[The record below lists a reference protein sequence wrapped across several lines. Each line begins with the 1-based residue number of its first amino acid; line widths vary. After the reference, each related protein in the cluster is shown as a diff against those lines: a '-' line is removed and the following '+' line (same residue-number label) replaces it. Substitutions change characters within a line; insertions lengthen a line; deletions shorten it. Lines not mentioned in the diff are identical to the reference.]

1 MSTLRISNIEAKAN
15 SSSPSVDE
23 KLKFTNSSGDVLVHV
38 DGKTSG
44 ITTIGI
50 NTTAESLKFD
60 SNNNIYSTGIITA
73 TKFSGIFDGSVTA
86 TTATFSGDV
95 SIGGTLTYQDVTNID
110 SVGVITARSDIRGG
124 RNLNVTGITT
134 LSDDVEF
141 VGTTAGITSVTW
153 DKSANKLLFKDNSK
167 LVLGTGEDF
176 TMYHDGLGNSIL
188 QDDNNLYIKAN
199 SIYIEANQ
207 SEPSAI
213 FNYNGAVKLY
223 YDGGTH
229 TTPKLQTSGI
239 GVTVTGTIDLD
250 AISTTISGT
259 AVDLFVYDTRKDSD
273 GGAWRKRTS
282 HTSWYNETF
291 SATRG
296 SKKEFPAVAVISV
309 IGGTVSSYGS
319 DNGNMKIKIYDG
331 DDPEMPLWMEFE
343 GHSNSGDNF
352 LRGGTNYPIENVAAL
367 NGVLCIARKSG
378 YGGALV
384 SFIDEFMYTYWD
396 ASSRSE
402 YAGSIAER
410 NSGKGGISR
419 SGNGLVNAT
428 TNDVAMTVLPNAKI
442 MKGTGLPSPTIAFA
456 TDVGVTVVREI
467 GVGNDFVDVQP
478 LRIND
483 TNGTYD
489 TVNNV
494 EFTKDHKIVETRHS
508 GTQFGW
514 MYVNNIPSVNQSWAV
529 NNQGTALSWYD
540 SRDDGTNGLGFSN
553 QDGHIYSSRAG
564 YGVKILHTVTAPD
577 DMIYATTTSGVT
589 MIQENRGANRSAL
602 VAYVTHLY
610 NTGWLHGDQ
619 KFCLSDTDDTDK
631 TNTQT
636 EYDRSIAAKN
646 LTVYGTVTKTAVAT
660 GAEMVSWSFGNSHSN
675 YLKQDYTVKLQ
686 FGTGSFSVMAWI
698 KMADYSST
706 GFIFDRG
713 DSGGGERIAWYMESD
728 DLKLYT
734 YNGGASEIGN
744 GTVEIGSNH
753 DGKWV
758 FAVETRH
765 SSGLMEAY
773 INGELKHSQ
782 VSTVRDV
789 DNGDAHLIVGGRY
802 NNTSGNQFNGEIA
815 LLRMSKSVPSAEQV
829 AKIYNDEKL
838 LFNSNAK
845 CALYGSSSSITALAH
860 DEDTDTLHVGTSGG
874 RSDFT
879 GLNRINNT
887 TTAVTT
893 AISAS
898 NGLIIEQ

>member
-1 MSTLRISNIEAKAN
+1 MPNLVGIGN
-15 SSSPSVDE
+15 SQVP
-23 KLKFTNSSGDVLVHV
+23 TNAML
-38 DGKTSG
+38 
-44 ITTIGI
+44 
-50 NTTAESLKFD
+50 
-60 SNNNIYSTGIITA
+60 
-73 TKFSGIFDGSVTA
+73 
-86 TTATFSGDV
+86 
-95 SIGGTLTYQDVTNID
+95 GGLAYQDP
-110 SVGVITARSDIRGG
+110 SHA
-124 RNLNVTGITT
+124 NL
-134 LSDDVEF
+134 
-141 VGTTAGITSVTW
+141 TSVEIENI
-153 DKSANKLLFKDNSK
+153 AA
-167 LVLGTGEDF
+167 
-176 TMYHDGLGNSIL
+176 
-188 QDDNNLYIKAN
+188 IKAN
-199 SIYIEANQ
+199 
-207 SEPSAI
+207 
-213 FNYNGAVKLY
+213 
-223 YDGGTH
+223 
-229 TTPKLQTSGI
+229 
-239 GVTVTGTIDLD
+239 
-250 AISTTISGT
+250 ISGT
-259 AVDLFVYDTRKDSD
+259 VVDVFVYDTRKDSD

-282 HTSWYNETF
+282 HTSWYNEGA

-296 SKKEFPAVAVISV
+296 ARKEFPAVAVITV
-309 IGGTVSSYGS
+309 IGGTVSSYGT

-331 DDPEMPLWMEFE
+331 DDPNMSMWMEFE
-343 GHSNSGDNF
+343 GHSNTNNF
-352 LRGGTNYPIENVAAL
+352 LRGGANYPIENVAAL
-367 NGVLCIARKSG
+367 NGVLCIARKGG

-396 ASSRSE
+396 ATTRSE
-402 YAGSIAER
+402 YGGSIAER
-410 NSGKGGISR
+410 NSGKGGISQ

-428 TNDVAMTVLPNAKI
+428 TNDVAMTVVPNAKI

-456 TDVGVTVVREI
+456 TDVGVAVVKEI
-467 GVGNDFVDVQP
+467 GVGNEFVDVQP
-478 LRIND
+478 IRIND

-514 MYVNNIPSVNQSWAV
+514 MYVNDIPIINQSWAV

-540 SRDDGTNGLGFSN
+540 TRDSGSGGGHGFSSI
-553 QDGHIYSSRAG
+553 DGHIYSSTAG
-564 YGVKILHTVTAPD
+564 YGVKILHLATGPD
-577 DMIYATTTSGVT
+577 DMIYTSTTSGVT
-589 MIQENRGANRSAL
+589 MIQENRGANRSGL
-602 VAYVTHLY
+602 VAHVTHLY

-636 EYDRSIAAKN
+636 EYDRSIGAKN
-646 LTVYGTVTKTAVAT
+646 LTAYGTVTKTAVAT

-675 YLKQDYTVKLQ
+675 YLKQDYNAKLQ
-686 FGTGSFSVMAWI
+686 FGTSSFSVMAWI

-706 GFIFDRG
+706 GFIFDRA

-744 GTVEIGSNH
+744 GTVEIGSAY

-765 SSGLMEAY
+765 SSGRMEAY
-773 INGELKHSQ
+773 INGVLIHSQ

-789 DNGDAHLIVGGRY
+789 NNGDAHLVVGGRY

-815 LLRMSKSVPSAEQV
+815 LLRMSNSVPSEEQV
-829 AKIYNDEKL
+829 AKIYNDEKD
-838 LFNSNAK
+838 LFVDNAK

-898 NGLIIEQ
+898 NGLVAEQ